1 MGNFKMNK
9 IATFAACASVVL
21 ADIGSD
27 FVSTETQIKSQQAK
41 INTQNNQLGKLR
53 GALKVLH
60 TNAAGLT
67 KQISI
72 DRAALKTIT
81 VKYNAAVAMHRRR
94 GGRLIKQ
101 QTRLAGAK
109 AGLQNER
116 RNSDVL
122 RARLLRINK
131 TIKKATHFI
140 KHEAKKVAKISI
152 KTSHSV
158 KKAMASLKKQQ
169 AKTAKIMKKTLT
181 KK

>member
-53 GALKVLH
+53 GALKVLQ
-60 TNAAGLT
+60 T
-67 KQISI
+67 
-72 DRAALKTIT
+72 
-81 VKYNAAVAMHRRR
+81 NAAVAMHRRR